1 MEILA
6 SGHPDHRLTIRIGE
20 NFYTCINSQMIPP
33 TFDNFDILKSNCEGV
48 VIEYDKN
55 GYLIDNK
62 VVLKPTLAT
71 KEYSL
76 KGFTQKEQ
84 KNN

>member
-1 MEILA
+1 MKTKFKTEQRVFDYLYG
-6 SGHPDHRLTIRIGE
+6 SG
-20 NFYTCINSQMIPP
+20 YVKSINEFNNLQVS
-33 TFDNFDILKSNCEGV
+33 FDNCNFEV
-48 VIEYDKN
+48 WYDKN

-84 KNN
+84 KKQLK

>member
-1 MEILA
+1 MK
-6 SGHPDHRLTIRIGE
+6 TKFKIGQQVFDYLYGWGYVK
-20 NFYTCINSQMIPP
+20 NINEFNNLQVS
-33 TFDNFDILKSNCEGV
+33 FDNCNFEVWC
-48 VIEYDKN
+48 DKN
-55 GYLIDNK
+55 GYFIDNK

>member
-33 TFDNFDILKSNCEGV
+33 TFDNFNILKSNCEGV
-48 VIEYDKN
+48 VIEYDEN
-55 GYLIDNK
+55 DNMLFE
-62 VVLKPTLAT
+62 V
-71 KEYSL
+71 
-76 KGFTQKEQ
+76 
-84 KNN
+84 